1 MVPPKDYDE
10 ALEVIGE
17 LSSDLDAMAR
27 DLKIL
32 RQENELLKRG
42 RFGRSSERINPDQ
55 MALFQGKGIAPQLRS
70 EDAKRPL
77 DRKTKSKSK
86 KSGHGRQALPDALPR
101 EVIELDV
108 PEADRCC
115 SDCGKTMR
123 LIGQDVAERG
133 HIVPAKVIVNQ
144 YRIKKYGCP
153 DRHGVKAAKAPEGLV
168 AGSN

>member
-1 MVPPKDYDE
+1 MPPKEYDE
-10 ALEVIGE
+10 ALEVIDE
-17 LSSDLDAMAR
+17 LSSDLNAMAR
-27 DLKIL
+27 DLKIR
-32 RQENELLKRG
+32 RQENELLERG

-55 MALFQGKGIAPQLRS
+55 MALFQGKGNAPHFRDK
-70 EDAKRPL
+70 DAKRSP
-77 DRKTKSKSK
+77 DRKTESK
-86 KSGHGRQALPDALPR
+86 KSGHCRQALPDAMPW
-101 EVIELDV
+101 EVIELNV
-108 PEADRCC
+108 SEADRCC